1 MPSSTSPDITKK
13 CHLSLTGL
21 ALAGDPFLNRVSA
34 GRLSFPPPLLGQ
46 IGKVLCTNITHEL
59 TRHILVGVMRRKSA
73 FLLNPPRIRIAVV
86 VSAPQT
92 AQPKILESMALE
104 KRGACEKLETKFFMP
119 KRQFDA

>member
-1 MPSSTSPDITKK
+1 MSRDGVDGMLANSCRGTGLMAYFEPCHCPPDFMPSSPSPDITKK

-59 TRHILVGVMRRKSA
+59 THHILVGVMRRKSA
-73 FLLNPPRIRIAVV
+73 FLLN
-86 VSAPQT
+86 AP
-92 AQPKILESMALE
+92 
-104 KRGACEKLETKFFMP
+104 
-119 KRQFDA
+119 